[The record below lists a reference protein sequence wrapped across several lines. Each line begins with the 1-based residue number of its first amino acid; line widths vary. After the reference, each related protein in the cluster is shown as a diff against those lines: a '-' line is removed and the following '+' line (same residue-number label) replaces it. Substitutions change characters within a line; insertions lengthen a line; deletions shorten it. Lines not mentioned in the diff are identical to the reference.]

1 MATVTTSFATT
12 TSLESAATA
21 LNDSLDLESALILA
35 TAAYDYVNYFDV
47 SFYSAATPA
56 YVAGTLTNGDT
67 FAAYGSNLLGYPYT
81 ITQLNYNFVAD
92 GISVSE
98 YGAVSEASEF
108 SDQTG
113 YVNKVEVSSATYGK
127 VTILG
132 YDNVALYGDGTVS
145 SVTWAR
151 GGATMTMTGSLSAY
165 VFVGTDDYYYA
176 SISGTYTAATLSY
189 ASQTIQLSGI
199 SVDAN
204 ADFTTANDFL
214 ALTLTGN
221 DQINGTSGAELLNG
235 YAGNDT
241 LAGGLG
247 SDTLIGGTGND
258 TFIIEGN
265 DTITEN
271 ANEGTDLVQAAIS
284 YTLGANL
291 ENLTLSGSTHVD
303 GTGNGLANSIT
314 GNAGNNRLDGA
325 AGADSL
331 TGGAG
336 NDTYIVDDGGDLVT
350 EGSSAGADEVQS
362 SVTYTLT
369 ANLENLTLTGSAN
382 LSGTGNT
389 LANIIVGNSGD
400 NLLTGGLGAD
410 SLDGGQGLDTAT
422 YAGAKSGYALVKVG
436 AGYTVT
442 DTNTADGDEGT
453 DTLSGIE
460 WLQFSDG
467 ATKLGR
473 VLADTS
479 GDGKSDLM
487 WRNTDGSTSLWLMN
501 GTSVQTYG
509 SFGQIPTA
517 WQIAASGDLNGDG
530 KTDLMWRHSDGSTS
544 LWLMNGTTVQS
555 YGAFG
560 QIPTP
565 WQITTTGDFNG
576 DGKTDLMWRHTDGS
590 TSLWLMNG
598 TVAQGY
604 GSFGAIPTAWQITAS
619 GDFDGDGKTDLM
631 WRHTDGSTSLWLM
644 NGTVAQG
651 FGSFGAIPVTWS
663 ILDSQGD
670 YNGDGKND
678 LLWRNIDG
686 STNLWLMN
694 GTTVQT
700 YGSFGQVATGWNLVD
715 GHGDYNGDG
724 KSDLMWRHTDGSTS
738 LWLMNGTV
746 VQTYGSL
753 GAVSTALTVADA
765 HGDYNGDGKS
775 DILWRNSSTGEAVMW
790 LMNGASVSA
799 VTSLG
804 VLGTGWSPVV
814 GADAGATLSGDA
826 GGNTLMG
833 TLNSDTLIGLAGNDT
848 LTGGAGA
855 DRFVFNTTLNATTN
869 VDTLTD
875 FSSGTDKILLD
886 HLILTALTTGNL
898 ATTSFVAEAGAIA
911 HDGNDYI
918 LYDTTTGNLAYDA
931 DGTGAQAAVL
941 FATLSGH
948 PTMVAADL
956 AVV

>member
-1 MATVTTSFATT
+1 
-12 TSLESAATA
+12 
-21 LNDSLDLESALILA
+21 
-35 TAAYDYVNYFDV
+35 
-47 SFYSAATPA
+47 
-56 YVAGTLTNGDT
+56 
-67 FAAYGSNLLGYPYT
+67 
-81 ITQLNYNFVAD
+81 
-92 GISVSE
+92 
-98 YGAVSEASEF
+98 
-108 SDQTG
+108 
-113 YVNKVEVSSATYGK
+113 
-127 VTILG
+127 
-132 YDNVALYGDGTVS
+132 
-145 SVTWAR
+145 
-151 GGATMTMTGSLSAY
+151 
-165 VFVGTDDYYYA
+165 
-176 SISGTYTAATLSY
+176 
-189 ASQTIQLSGI
+189 
-199 SVDAN
+199 
-204 ADFTTANDFL
+204 
-214 ALTLTGN
+214 
-221 DQINGTSGAELLNG
+221 
-235 YAGNDT
+235 
-241 LAGGLG
+241 
-247 SDTLIGGTGND
+247 
-258 TFIIEGN
+258 
-265 DTITEN
+265 
-271 ANEGTDLVQAAIS
+271 
-284 YTLGANL
+284 
-291 ENLTLSGSTHVD
+291 
-303 GTGNGLANSIT
+303 
-314 GNAGNNRLDGA
+314 
-325 AGADSL
+325 
-331 TGGAG
+331 
-336 NDTYIVDDGGDLVT
+336 
-350 EGSSAGADEVQS
+350 
-362 SVTYTLT
+362 
-369 ANLENLTLTGSAN
+369 
-382 LSGTGNT
+382 
-389 LANIIVGNSGD
+389 
-400 NLLTGGLGAD
+400 
-410 SLDGGQGLDTAT
+410 
-422 YAGAKSGYALVKVG
+422 
-436 AGYTVT
+436 
-442 DTNTADGDEGT
+442 
-453 DTLSGIE
+453 
-460 WLQFSDG
+460 
-467 ATKLGR
+467 
-473 VLADTS
+473 
-479 GDGKSDLM
+479 
-487 WRNTDGSTSLWLMN
+487 
-501 GTSVQTYG
+501 
-509 SFGQIPTA
+509 
-517 WQIAASGDLNGDG
+517 
-530 KTDLMWRHSDGSTS
+530 
-544 LWLMNGTTVQS
+544 
-555 YGAFG
+555 
-560 QIPTP
+560 
-565 WQITTTGDFNG
+565 
-576 DGKTDLMWRHTDGS
+576 
-590 TSLWLMNG
+590 
-598 TVAQGY
+598 
-604 GSFGAIPTAWQITAS
+604 
-619 GDFDGDGKTDLM
+619 
-631 WRHTDGSTSLWLM
+631 
-644 NGTVAQG
+644 VAQG

-686 STNLWLMN
+686 TTNLWLMN